1 MLKKSYVQEAKK
13 KVLVEEFLKEYLK
26 SAGYSSMKMVETPIG
41 TSITL
46 VVGRPGQVIG
56 PGGKNIKELSEIL
69 SQRFGLKNPQIS
81 VVELKDPFLDPYVVA
96 TRIGE
101 AIERGIKY
109 RRAVRLYLR
118 RIQAAGAVGAEIK
131 VQGKLTTERSRFEK
145 YRFGYL
151 PAAGD
156 PKDKFVRVATVSVL
170 VPQGLIGIKVKI
182 LPPGIKLPDQ
192 IEVIEPQTHEVTQ
205 EQEVSQTSQQEA
217 KPNTGDEK
225 NESKS

>member
-1 MLKKSYVQEAKK
+1 MLKSSYIQEAKK
-13 KVLVEEFLKEYLK
+13 KVLIEEFLKEYLK
-26 SAGYSSMKMVETPIG
+26 SAGYSSMKMIETPLG

-56 PGGKNIKELSEIL
+56 PGGKNIRELSEIL

-118 RIQAAGAVGAEIK
+118 RIQAAGAIGAEIK

-192 IEVIEPQTHEVTQ
+192 IEVIEPQTREVAS
-205 EQEVSQTSQQEA
+205 EQETMQTSQQKTE
-217 KPNTGDEK
+217 PETGER
-225 NESKS
+225 NESKG

>member
-1 MLKKSYVQEAKK
+1 MLKKAYIQEAKK

-26 SAGYSSMKMVETPIG
+26 SAGYSSMKIVETPIG

-118 RIQAAGAVGAEIK
+118 RIQAAGAIGAEIK

-151 PAAGD
+151 PAAGE
-156 PKDKFVRVATVSVL
+156 PKDRFVRVATVSIL

-182 LPPGIKLPDQ
+182 LPPGVKLSDQ
-192 IEVIEPQTHEVTQ
+192 IEVVEPQTQEVTS
-205 EQEVSQTSQQEA
+205 EQKVSQSPQQEN
-217 KPNTGDEK
+217 KPEIGEK

>member
-56 PGGKNIKELSEIL
+56 PGGKNIRELSEIL

-109 RRAVRLYLR
+109 RRAVRLFLR
-118 RIQAAGAVGAEIK
+118 RIQAAGAIGAEIK

-156 PKDKFVRVATVSVL
+156 PKDKFVRVATVSIL

-192 IEVIEPQTHEVTQ
+192 VEVIEPQSPEGTP
-205 EQEVSQTSQQEA
+205 EQESLQTSQQET
-217 KPNTGDEK
+217 KPETGET

>member
-1 MLKKSYVQEAKK
+1 LLRAYIQEAKR

-26 SAGYSSMKMVETPIG
+26 SAGYSSMKIVETPVG

-46 VVGRPGQVIG
+46 IVGRPGQVIG
-56 PGGKNIKELSEIL
+56 PGGKNIRELSEL
-69 SQRFGLKNPQIS
+69 LAQRFGLKNPQIS

-96 TRIGE
+96 TRISE

-109 RRAVRLYLR
+109 RRAVRLYLK
-118 RIQAAGAVGAEIK
+118 RIQAAGALGAEIK

-151 PAAGD
+151 PAAGE

-182 LPPGIKLPDQ
+182 LPSGVKFPDQ
-192 IEVIEPQTHEVTQ
+192 VDVIEPQSNETKVGQ
-205 EQEVSQTSQQEA
+205 EFQQLSQQ
-217 KPNTGDEK
+217 K
-225 NESKS
+225 SKSETGEENEGKS

>member
-1 MLKKSYVQEAKK
+1 MLRAYIQEAKR

-26 SAGYSSMKMVETPIG
+26 SAGYSSMKIVETPVG

-46 VVGRPGQVIG
+46 IVGRPGQVIG
-56 PGGKNIKELSEIL
+56 PGGKNIRELSEL
-69 SQRFGLKNPQIS
+69 LAQRFGLKNPQIS

-109 RRAVRLYLR
+109 RRAVRLYLK
-118 RIQAAGAVGAEIK
+118 RIQAAGALGAEIK

-151 PAAGD
+151 PAAGE
-156 PKDKFVRVATVSVL
+156 PKDKLVRVATVNVL

-182 LPPGIKLPDQ
+182 LPPGVKFPDQ
-192 IEVIEPQTHEVTQ
+192 VDVIEPQGNETK
-205 EQEVSQTSQQEA
+205 VSQESQQLSQQE
-217 KPNTGDEK
+217 
-225 NESKS
+225 SKSETGEENEGES

>member
-1 MLKKSYVQEAKK
+1 MLKKSYIQEAKK
-13 KVLVEEFLKEYLK
+13 KVLIEEFLKEYLK

-56 PGGKNIKELSEIL
+56 PGGKNIRELSEIL

-151 PAAGD
+151 PASGD
-156 PKDKFVRVATVSVL
+156 PKDKFVRVATVSIL

-182 LPPGIKLPDQ
+182 LPPGVKLPDQ
-192 IEVIEPQTHEVTQ
+192 VEVLEPQTHETMQ
-205 EQEVSQTSQQEA
+205 EKEQSQTSQQET
-217 KPNTGDEK
+217 KPETGEA

>member
-13 KVLVEEFLKEYLK
+13 KVLVDEFLKEYLK

-56 PGGKNIKELSEIL
+56 PGGKNIRELSEIL

-109 RRAVRLYLR
+109 RRAVRLFLR
-118 RIQAAGAVGAEIK
+118 RIQAAGAIGAEIK

-156 PKDKFVRVATVSVL
+156 PKDKFVRVATVSIL

-192 IEVIEPQTHEVTQ
+192 VEVIEPQSPEGTP
-205 EQEVSQTSQQEA
+205 EQESLQTSQQET
-217 KPNTGDEK
+217 KPETGET